1 MCPRALAGAQ
11 DKDALAKI
19 LSRFG
24 AIVNIAIE
32 PKNRSAIV
40 EYARNAGAEKALSFF
55 QAQPKS
61 DVFAVCSI
69 DVDATLCT
77 VLDC

>member
-1 MCPRALAGAQ
+1 M
-11 DKDALAKI
+11 AKI

-40 EYARNAGAEKALSFF
+40 EYERNAGAEKALSFF
-55 QAQPKS
+55 EAQPKS
-61 DVFAVCSI
+61 DVFAVCCL
-69 DVDATLCT
+69 DVDANSCT
-77 VLDC
+77 ALDR